1 MPAWTQRRG
10 HSTVLFLYTKSIF
23 AHYLTFSWG
32 ILSLSLWYEGYKKST
47 VSFVRKGYTGTVDPV
62 HLET

>member
-10 HSTVLFLYTKSIF
+10 HSTVLLLYTKNTF
-23 AHYLTFSWG
+23 ALYLTFSWVT
-32 ILSLSLWYEGYKKST
+32 LSLSLCYEGYERSI
-47 VSFVRKGYTGTVDPV
+47 VSFVRKGYTGTVEPV